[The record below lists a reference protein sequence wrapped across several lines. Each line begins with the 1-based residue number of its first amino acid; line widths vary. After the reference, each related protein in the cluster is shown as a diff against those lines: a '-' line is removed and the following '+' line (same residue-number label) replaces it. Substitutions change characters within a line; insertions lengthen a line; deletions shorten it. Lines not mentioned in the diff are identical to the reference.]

1 MRSMNFFFEV
11 TSTSL
16 VVLKISRK
24 MDNPTIFPL
33 SDSAE
38 MFLGLSAT
46 STFTLLSNW
55 NEKAEEIIKESV
67 KKVTEIN
74 PILTGKLIKDSDTN
88 EFKVVSG
95 QHSEFFQLID
105 GPSNEQIPKV
115 STYLSNQIHS
125 F

>member
-1 MRSMNFFFEV
+1 
-11 TSTSL
+11 
-16 VVLKISRK
+16 
-24 MDNPTIFPL
+24 MDTPHIFQL
-33 SDSAE
+33 TDTAE

-74 PILTGKLIKDSDTN
+74 PILTRKLIKDSDTN

-115 STYLSNQIHS
+115 S
-125 F
+125 

>member
-1 MRSMNFFFEV
+1 
-11 TSTSL
+11 
-16 VVLKISRK
+16 
-24 MDNPTIFPL
+24 MDTPTIFPL

-55 NEKAEEIIKESV
+55 NEKAEESLKESV

-88 EFKVVSG
+88 ELKVISG
-95 QHSEFFQLID
+95 QHSEFFHVIE
-105 GPSNEQIPKV
+105 GPSNDQTPKV
-115 STYLSNQIHS
+115 SQINN
-125 F
+125 FLLLLNLLLIINL

>member
-1 MRSMNFFFEV
+1 
-11 TSTSL
+11 
-16 VVLKISRK
+16 
-24 MDNPTIFPL
+24 MDTPHIFQL
-33 SDSAE
+33 TDTAE

-88 EFKVVSG
+88 EFKVISG
-95 QHSEFFQLID
+95 QHTEFFHEIE
-105 GPSNEQIPKV
+105 GPSNDQIPHV
-115 STYLSNQIHS
+115 S
-125 F
+125 

>member
-1 MRSMNFFFEV
+1 
-11 TSTSL
+11 
-16 VVLKISRK
+16 

-46 STFTLLSNW
+46 STFTLSSNW
-55 NEKAEEIIKESV
+55 NEKAEESLKEAV
-67 KKVTEIN
+67 NKLTEIN

-88 EFKVVSG
+88 EFKVISG
-95 QHSEFFQLID
+95 QHSEFFHEIE

-115 STYLSNQIHS
+115 S
-125 F
+125 